1 MWSDLHFESITLATV
16 ERGYWGITMKN
27 KRTNQEA
34 LATLGQGWWRLTEFE
49 SPNQHEL
56 HLGLPKKCTVGYSH
70 NHSQSFFISHKK
82 QAWCQKLRNKCFLV
96 FTNGEERQISDIR
109 SQNKAPMNKTS
120 PTGFIFS
127 KKVSRKHQL
136 FSFLNYFFPVLI
148 FTNIIFP
155 SFNYNIDTF
164 LLA

>member
-1 MWSDLHFESITLATV
+1 MNYISGYLKNVQWVIHTTTLNHFLYLT
-16 ERGYWGITMKN
+16 KN
-27 KRTNQEA
+27 KRGARNLE
-34 LATLGQGWWRLTEFE
+34 
-49 SPNQHEL
+49 
-56 HLGLPKKCTVGYSH
+56 
-70 NHSQSFFISHKK
+70 ISV
-82 QAWCQKLRNKCFLV
+82 FLV